1 MIGFRPKSEKLN
13 LIFLVLV
20 LVSPGL
26 AEETSGHFD
35 LAVFLGQVLNFVVLF
50 GGLAYLLRRP
60 LNEYLKGRVEQVAA
74 RLSQAE
80 AMKEESLKK
89 LEEARGRLENLASE
103 IQALKDQAEKEA
115 EREREAIRQEAEK
128 EAERL
133 RKLAREEIEGL
144 VRLSIRELKTYAIDL
159 SVSRAEKRIQEKLT
173 PELHRK
179 LIHRAIDRL
188 RSTNEP
194 SVNS

>member
-1 MIGFRPKSEKLN
+1 
-13 LIFLVLV
+13 
-20 LVSPGL
+20 
-26 AEETSGHFD
+26 
-35 LAVFLGQVLNFVVLF
+35 VVLF

-60 LNEYLKGRVEQVAA
+60 LNDYLKGRAEQVAA
-74 RLSQAE
+74 RLHQAE
-80 AMKEESLKK
+80 TMKQEAQQK
-89 LEEARGRLENLASE
+89 LEEVRGRLNNLAGE
-103 IQALKDQAEKEA
+103 IRALVEQAEKEA
-115 EREREAIRQEAEK
+115 ERERAAIREEAGK

-133 RKLAREEIEGL
+133 RKLAREEIEAMF
-144 VRLSIRELKTYAIDL
+144 RLSITDLKAYAMDL
-159 SVSRAEKRIQEKLT
+159 SVSLAEKKIKEKLT